1 MKKPT
6 NVSNTTE
13 AISQNVHR
21 HDKWL
26 ITQRQNAEKRLSPKQ
41 FEWFKKFD
49 DDLVMCGVSY
59 ATRHT
64 NLTRFT
70 KIVTTYDLH
79 DLEKI
84 TREQVKEIVVD
95 IMRKHGNGGQE
106 SWYTQDTKQKIKHI
120 VRFAK
125 TGSRFEPD
133 TGELPELNFIKV
145 RTPKDKLARED
156 LPTEDDCKQLLRA
169 CGDSPMDKA
178 MLAVHMEAGTRIG
191 ELLSMQIRHVVTD
204 EYGAM
209 IAVDGKTGARKIRI
223 VSSVPDLVK
232 WINAHPY
239 RDDPNHALFI
249 STRNSLIMGCA
260 LSYHGFNQRLKKWC
274 RIAGITKRMHSHLFR
289 HAEITNLAG
298 KLTEPEQRIR
308 HGWTSGSSMPSR
320 YSHMNNQDVDDK
332 MLQIMGIKKPTVEE
346 ETKFL
351 ECQYCHIKHPLDT
364 KYCETCMKPLDVVEA
379 ARLERQDKEET
390 QAMVYELIRKE
401 KSTKAKKAYLMQ
413 RDKKVEEQQAEIQ
426 SLKDMIS
433 KMSKAE

>member
-1 MKKPT
+1 MKRPT
-6 NVSNTTE
+6 NISNTTE

-26 ITQRQNAEKRLSPKQ
+26 ITQRQNAEKRLSSKQ
-41 FEWFKKFD
+41 FEWFKKYD
-49 DDLVMCGVSY
+49 DDLVICGVSN
-59 ATRHT
+59 ATRHS
-64 NLTRFT
+64 NLTRFV

-84 TREQVKEIVVD
+84 TRERVREIVADVM
-95 IMRKHGNGGQE
+95 IKHGNGGQE
-106 SWYTQDTKQKIKHI
+106 SWYSQDTKQKIKHI

-156 LPTEDDCKQLLRA
+156 LPTDDDCKQLLRA

-178 MLAVHMEAGTRIG
+178 MFAVHMEAGTRIG

-260 LSYHGFNQRLKKWC
+260 LSYHGFNQRLKKYC
-274 RIAGITKRMHSHLFR
+274 KMAGITKRMHSHLFR
-289 HAEITNLAG
+289 HAEITSLAG

-308 HGWTSGSSMPSR
+308 HGWTSSSSMPSR
-320 YSHMNNQDVDDK
+320 YAHMNNQDVDDK
-332 MLQIMGIKKPTVEE
+332 MLKIMGIKKKDEE
-346 ETKFL
+346 EEARFL
-351 ECQYCHIKHPLDT
+351 ECQYCHIKHPIDT
-364 KYCETCMKPLDVVEA
+364 KFCETCMKPLDVVEA
-379 ARLERQDKEET
+379 ARLERQLKEEN

-401 KSTKAKKAYLMQ
+401 KATKAKKAYTMR
-413 RDKKVEEQQAEIQ
+413 RDKVMEEQHQEIEA
-426 SLKDMIS
+426 LKETIA
-433 KMSKAE
+433 KMSQTE

>member
-1 MKKPT
+1 
-6 NVSNTTE
+6 
-13 AISQNVHR
+13 
-21 HDKWL
+21 
-26 ITQRQNAEKRLSPKQ
+26 
-41 FEWFKKFD
+41 
-49 DDLVMCGVSY
+49 
-59 ATRHT
+59 
-64 NLTRFT
+64 
-70 KIVTTYDLH
+70 
-79 DLEKI
+79 
-84 TREQVKEIVVD
+84 
-95 IMRKHGNGGQE
+95 
-106 SWYTQDTKQKIKHI
+106 
-120 VRFAK
+120 
-125 TGSRFEPD
+125 
-133 TGELPELNFIKV
+133 
-145 RTPKDKLARED
+145 
-156 LPTEDDCKQLLRA
+156 
-169 CGDSPMDKA
+169 
-178 MLAVHMEAGTRIG
+178 
-191 ELLSMQIRHVVTD
+191 MQIRHVVTD

-346 ETKFL
+346 EAKFL

-379 ARLERQDKEET
+379 ARLEQQHKDEA
-390 QAMVYELIRKE
+390 QAMVYELVRKE
-401 KSTKAKKAYLMQ
+401 RASKAKKVYHEK
-413 RDKKVEEQQAEIQ
+413 RDKQVEDQQQEID
-426 SLKDMIS
+426 SLKDMI
-433 KMSKAE
+433 KEMSKAE

>member
-1 MKKPT
+1 MKKP
-6 NVSNTTE
+6 NRISNTSE
-13 AISQNVHR
+13 ALAQNVHR

-26 ITQRQNAEKRLSPKQ
+26 VTQRENAQKRLTPKQ

-156 LPTEDDCKQLLRA
+156 LPTDDDCKQLLRA

-178 MLAVHMEAGTRIG
+178 MLAVHMEAGTRIK
-191 ELLSMQIRHVVTD
+191 ELLTMQIKHVVTD

-209 IAVDGKTGARKIRI
+209 IAVDGKTGSRKIRI

-289 HAEITNLAG
+289 HAEITKLAG

-320 YSHMNNQDVDDK
+320 YTHLNNQDVDNK
-332 MLQIMGIKKPTVEE
+332 MLQIMGIKKESVEE

-379 ARLERQDKEET
+379 ARMERQQKEET
-390 QAMVYELIRKE
+390 QAMIYELVRKE
-401 KSTKAKKAYLMQ
+401 RAGKAKKVYHEKQ
-413 RDKKVEEQQAEIQ
+413 DKQVEEQQKEIQ